1 MPKLK
6 ILEDI
11 ENSFTLLKYYIWKL
25 QKENSYL
32 KRKIK
37 NLQTNINEVVES
49 SEKHESLEKVDGD
62 FSE

>member
-25 QKENSYL
+25 QKENCYL

-37 NLQTNINEVVES
+37 NLQLNINEVIAS
-49 SEKHESLEKVDGD
+49 SEKRETLEKVDGD

>member
-32 KRKIK
+32 KKKIK

-62 FSE
+62 FPE

>member
-32 KRKIK
+32 KKKIK

-49 SEKHESLEKVDGD
+49 SEKHETLEKVDGD
-62 FSE
+62 FPE